1 MSVLVLVAC
10 RVWQNVQWGL
20 LILAIC
26 LLVGCT
32 AAAEPHPSVHLEMA
46 GSTSM
51 ESLLEELAG
60 AYTHRY
66 DYVSIDIQAR
76 GTRLGLDALRDGEV
90 DIALVSRDLAP
101 DEQEGLEAVV
111 IAYDAI
117 AILVSDQNLVD
128 SLTSD
133 QLRDIFNGR
142 ILLWSE
148 VGGEEADIQVL
159 SREDGS
165 GTRDA
170 FEAAITGGDLVTSMA
185 IVVPGSGAVG
195 KLVAENP
202 LAIGYSSSSG
212 VPLGARALPL
222 DGVAPGL
229 EAVAQDRYP
238 LIRRFILATQK
249 NADEEVE
256 AFVDFVL
263 GPAGQVIVG
272 KRFGRAR

>member
-1 MSVLVLVAC
+1 MSILVQVAC
-10 RVWQNVQWGL
+10 RVRRKVRSGL
-20 LILAIC
+20 LILSISFLA
-26 LLVGCT
+26 GCT
-32 AAAEPHPSVHLEMA
+32 AAAEPHPPVHLDLA

-60 AYTHRY
+60 AYTDRY
-66 DYVSIDIQAR
+66 DYVSIDIKVR
-76 GTRLGLDALRDGEV
+76 GTRLGLDALREGEV
-90 DIALVSRDLAP
+90 DIALVSRDLAS
-101 DEQEGLEAVV
+101 DEQDGLEAVV

-117 AILVSDQNLVD
+117 AILVSDQNPVD

-133 QLRDIFNGR
+133 QVRDIFSGR
-142 ILLWSE
+142 TLLWSE

-170 FEAAITGGDLVTSMA
+170 FEAAVMVGDPVTSMA

-195 KLVAENP
+195 KHVAENP
-202 LAIGYSSSSG
+202 LAIGYSSSAG

-238 LIRRFILATQK
+238 LIRPFILATQK

-256 AFVDFVL
+256 AFLDFVL
-263 GPAGQVIVG
+263 DPAGQVIVG

>member
-1 MSVLVLVAC
+1 MSVLVRVVC
-10 RVWQNVQWGL
+10 RVYRKVQSGL
-20 LILAIC
+20 LILAIS

-32 AAAEPHPSVHLEMA
+32 ASSEPHPPVHLEMA
-46 GSTSM
+46 GSSSM

-60 AYTHRY
+60 AYTDRY
-66 DYVSIDIQAR
+66 GYVSIDIKAR

-101 DEQEGLEAVV
+101 DEQESLEPVV

-117 AILVSDQNLVD
+117 AILVSDQNAVD

-133 QLRDIFNGR
+133 QVRDIFSGR

-170 FEAAITGGDLVTSMA
+170 FEAAVMGGDPVTSMA

-195 KLVAENP
+195 QLVAENP
-202 LAIGYSSSSG
+202 LAIGYSSSVG

-222 DGVAPGL
+222 DGVEPRL

-238 LIRRFILATQK
+238 LIRPFILGTQK

-256 AFVDFVL
+256 AFLDFVL

-272 KRFGRAR
+272 QRFGRAR

>member
-1 MSVLVLVAC
+1 MSVLVQVVC
-10 RVWQNVQWGL
+10 RVWRTAQSGL
-20 LILAIC
+20 LMLAISS
-26 LLVGCT
+26 LAGCT
-32 AAAEPHPSVHLEMA
+32 AAAEPHPPVHLEMA

-51 ESLLEELAG
+51 ESLLQELAG
-60 AYTHRY
+60 AYTDRF
-66 DYVSIDIQAR
+66 DYVSTDIKAR

-101 DEQEGLEAVV
+101 DEQEGLEVVV

-117 AILVSDQNLVD
+117 AILVSDQNGVK

-133 QLRDIFNGR
+133 QVRDIFSGR

-165 GTRDA
+165 GTREA
-170 FEAAITGGDLVTSMA
+170 FEAAVMGGEPVTSMA

-195 KLVAENP
+195 QFVAENP
-202 LAIGYSSSSG
+202 LAIGYSSSVG
-212 VPLGARALPL
+212 VPLGARVLPL
-222 DGVAPGL
+222 DGMEPGL
-229 EAVAQDRYP
+229 EAVAQARYP
-238 LIRRFILATQK
+238 LIRPFILATQK
-249 NADEEVE
+249 DPDQEVA
-256 AFVDFVL
+256 AFVDFIL